1 MASIIAVL
9 AAILVSLWPTA
20 RYFSMTQDANNRS
33 VIAVTGGQFDIL
45 LAGVKKYI
53 RAHSNELINTIP
65 VGSSTA
71 VSLATL
77 IKERDLPAGF
87 TSTNPY
93 NQTWTAYITQSDS
106 GVLDGRIISYGGL
119 TLSPKDA
126 VAIALKAGAQGG
138 YVPPNGLMN
147 GLNSNMAVGASGTW
161 SQTISGFPNPGAG
174 HLVGLVASADDA
186 DNNPNYLYRDA
197 ISGHEE
203 LNAMNAPLNMTGN
216 NINSAGD
223 VHAYGALSAGSD
235 DDNKN
240 ANAYISEDGRVN
252 ATKDIRGQVFRPN
265 YIAQNGAPCDGVAIN
280 TGVMDSVESNNAQD
294 TFTTQ
299 TGDLARDQNG
309 NTLNCVNGSWR
320 VLGAS
325 FSTLIQASCDGWSY
339 YTLNSSDLPILVEA
353 VVYAGHK
360 GATADAYVNGQSVAH
375 IEWSG
380 DNSRVDQTMT
390 FVVPAGQGW
399 SISPENR
406 VSSVCYHVYQ

>member
-20 RYFSMTQDANNRS
+20 RYYSMTQDANNRS

-138 YVPPNGLMN
+138 YVPPNGLIN

-161 SQTISGFPNPGAG
+161 SQTISGFPNPGPG

-197 ISGHEE
+197 IAGHPE
-203 LNAMNAPLNMTGN
+203 LNTMETALNMDGN
-216 NINSAGD
+216 DITSAGNI
-223 VHAYGALSAGSD
+223 HAEGSISAGND
-235 DDNKN
+235 TDNKT
-240 ANAYISEDGRVN
+240 ANAYISKDGRIN
-252 ATKDIRGQVFRPN
+252 ATKDIRGQIFRPN
-265 YIAQNGAPCDGVAIN
+265 YIAQEGTACADVTIN
-280 TGVMDSVESNNAQD
+280 TGTMDDVESNNTSD
-294 TFTTQ
+294 TFTVQ
-299 TGDLARDQNG
+299 TGDIARDATGQLLSCIAG
-309 NTLNCVNGSWR
+309 VWTYPGSKFDHYDGEICGYRASGRNTTNHTQLVMGHEM
-320 VLGAS
+320 
-325 FSTLIQASCDGWSY
+325 WSGQD
-339 YTLNSSDLPILVEA
+339 TNIFVW
-353 VVYAGHK
+353 
-360 GATADAYVNGQSVAH
+360 VNGQNVVSQYSGAGSKGESMLGGTW
-375 IEWSG
+375 ILPPGASWSWSG
-380 DNSRVDQTMT
+380 VNTVC
-390 FVVPAGQGW
+390 GW
-399 SISPENR
+399 F
-406 VSSVCYHVYQ
+406 YH